1 MTIKEAFDKSLFLL
15 GAGASYGTGCYMSK
29 GMLDALKQEITK
41 DNDSVFNRPQKEALK
56 FLLSCLDYHNSWR
69 SYETNNKFVFT
80 PNIEEL
86 ALLIRRVKNR
96 ENFLPYPITGN
107 WADKLSMLESEYRNI
122 LDKERNSDLNESLFE
137 SLDRII
143 KQVLFPRWLTFD
155 NNKLSYLDPIRS
167 IFEENSND
175 DYVMEIFSLNN
186 DLVIETYFQKYSMTP
201 FTGFSNNE
209 WRGMDFWETENCF
222 GRIKLFKLHGSLDW
236 VRLTT
241 GEVKEKDKCE
251 DYESDMI
258 DIRHNP
264 YIIFGHGTKTF
275 SIDPFFSLIH
285 SFRNE
290 LERKE
295 YYFVIGYSFFDPY
308 INNLLI
314 EAVNKGNKKIIVI
327 NPTFGPDIE
336 YNKNV
341 KPYEEALDKDKKK
354 VNGRLVEY
362 IEAIQSNPFY
372 SEIPEF
378 NANKINGENSIYY
391 LRIGVSDFYN
401 YFFSNRAKKFI
412 DLISTFDKEKQDSEN
427 PF

>member
-1 MTIKEAFDKSLFLL
+1 MTIKESFDKSLFLL
-15 GAGASYGTGCYMSK
+15 GAGASYGTGCLMSK
-29 GMLDALKQEITK
+29 DMLDALKQEIIK

-69 SYETNNKFVFT
+69 SFETNNKFVFT

-107 WADKLSMLESEYRNI
+107 WADKLSMLESEYRNTI
-122 LDKERNSDLNESLFE
+122 DKDGNPDLKESLFD

-143 KQVLFPRWLTFD
+143 KQVLFPRWLTID
-155 NNKLSYLDPIRS
+155 SNKLSYLDPLKNMFAES
-167 IFEENSND
+167 SVD
-175 DYVMEIFSLNN
+175 DYVMDVFSLNN
-186 DLVIETYFQKYSMTP
+186 DLVIETFFKGNDMTP

-209 WRGMDFWETENCF
+209 WRGMDNLETEQPF
-222 GRIKLFKLHGSLDW
+222 SRIKLYKLHGSLDW

-241 GEVKEKDKCE
+241 GEVKERDKCE
-251 DYESDMI
+251 DYELDMI
-258 DIRHNP
+258 DARHNP

-275 SIDPFFSLIH
+275 SVDPFFSLIH
-285 SFRNE
+285 SFRKE
-290 LERKE
+290 LERKD

-314 EAVNKGNKKIIVI
+314 EAVNKGNKKIIII
-327 NPTFGPDIE
+327 NPKFGPKIE
-336 YNKNV
+336 YDTTWN
-341 KPYEEALDKDKKK
+341 YEDALDVDLKR
-354 VNGRLVEY
+354 VNGKLVEY

-378 NANKINGENSIYY
+378 NVNRINGENSIFY
-391 LRIGVSDFYN
+391 LRIGTGDFLN
-401 YFFSNRAKKFI
+401 HYFTDNAKEFTK
-412 DLISTFDKEKQDSEN
+412 LISSFDREKQESET

>member
-1 MTIKEAFDKSLFLL
+1 MTIKEAFGKSLFLL
-15 GAGASYGTGCYMSK
+15 GAGASYGAGCLMSN
-29 GMLDALKQEITK
+29 GMLNALKQEITK
-41 DNDSVFNRPQKEALK
+41 ENAPVFNRPQKEALK
-56 FLLSCLDYHNSWR
+56 FLLSCLEYHNSWR
-69 SYETNNKFVFT
+69 SFETNNKFTFS

-107 WADKLSMLESEYRNI
+107 WADKLSMLESEYNNAC
-122 LDKERNSDLNESLFE
+122 KEKNPDENESLFG
-137 SLDRII
+137 SLERII
-143 KQVLFPRWLTFD
+143 KQTLFPKWLKHDSD
-155 NNKLSYLDPIRS
+155 NLSYLDPLKKM
-167 IFEENSND
+167 FEDSPDE
-175 DYVMEIFSLNN
+175 DYVMDVFSLNN
-186 DLVIETYFQKYSMTP
+186 DLVIESYFQKNSMTP

-209 WRGMDFWETENCF
+209 WRGVDDLETEKPF
-222 GRIKLFKLHGSLDW
+222 GRIKLYKLHGSLDW

-251 DYESDMI
+251 DYESEMI
-258 DIRHNP
+258 DIRHDP

-275 SIDPFFSLIH
+275 SVDPFFSLIH
-285 SFRNE
+285 SFRKE
-290 LERKE
+290 LELKE

-314 EAVNKGNKKIIVI
+314 EAINKGNKKIIIV

-336 YNKNV
+336 YDKDV
-341 KPYEEALDKDKKK
+341 KPHEEALDKDKKK

-378 NANKINGENSIYY
+378 NVNKINGENSIYY
-391 LRIGVSDFYN
+391 LRIGVEGFLN
-401 YFFSNRAKKFI
+401 YFFSNSAEKFVE
-412 DLISTFDKEKQDSEN
+412 LVSSFDKEKQEFEK

>member
-1 MTIKEAFDKSLFLL
+1 MTIKESFDKSLFLL
-15 GAGASYGTGCYMSK
+15 GAGASYGTGCLMSK
-29 GMLDALKQEITK
+29 GMLDALKQEIIK

-69 SYETNNKFVFT
+69 SFETNNKFVFT

-107 WADKLSMLESEYRNI
+107 WADKLSMLESEYRNTI
-122 LDKERNSDLNESLFE
+122 DKDGISGSKESLFD

-143 KQVLFPRWLTFD
+143 KQVLFPRWLTID
-155 NNKLSYLDPIRS
+155 SNKLSYLDPLKNMFAES
-167 IFEENSND
+167 SVD
-175 DYVMEIFSLNN
+175 DYVMDVFSLNN
-186 DLVIETYFQKYSMTP
+186 DLVIETFFKRNDMTP

-209 WRGMDFWETENCF
+209 WRGMDNLETEQPF
-222 GRIKLFKLHGSLDW
+222 SRIKLYKLHGSLDW

-241 GEVKEKDKCE
+241 GEVKERDKCE
-251 DYESDMI
+251 DYELDMI
-258 DIRHNP
+258 DARHNP

-275 SIDPFFSLIH
+275 SVDPFFSLIH
-285 SFRNE
+285 SFRKE
-290 LERKE
+290 LERKD

-314 EAVNKGNKKIIVI
+314 EAVNKGNKKIIIV
-327 NPTFGPDIE
+327 NPAFGPSIE
-336 YNKNV
+336 YDESV
-341 KPYEEALDKDKKK
+341 KPCEEARDKNGVKS
-354 VNGRLVEY
+354 NGRLVEY
-362 IEAIQSNPFY
+362 VETIQSNPFY

-378 NANKINGENSIYY
+378 NVNKINGENSIFY
-391 LRIGVSDFYN
+391 LRIGTEDFLNHFFVDKAKEFIKLVS
-401 YFFSNRAKKFI
+401 S
-412 DLISTFDKEKQDSEN
+412 FDKEKQESEN

>member
-1 MTIKEAFDKSLFLL
+1 MTIKEVFDKSLFLL
-15 GAGASYGTGCYMSK
+15 GAGASHGTGCLMSK
-29 GMLDALKQEITK
+29 GMLDALKQEIIK
-41 DNDSVFNRPQKEALK
+41 DNDSIFNRPQKEALK

-107 WADKLSMLESEYRNI
+107 WADKLSILESEYRHSI
-122 LDKERNSDLNESLFE
+122 DQDKKTDLNESLFD

-143 KQVLFPRWLTFD
+143 KQVLLPRWLKFD
-155 NNKLSYLDPIRS
+155 NDKLSYLDPLKKM
-167 IFEENSND
+167 FEDNPTEE
-175 DYVMEIFSLNN
+175 YVMDIFSLNN
-186 DLVIETYFQKYSMTP
+186 DLVIESYFQQNGMTP

-209 WRGMDFWETENCF
+209 WIGVDYLETEKSF
-222 GRIKLFKLHGSLDW
+222 DRIKLYKLHGSLDW

-258 DIRHNP
+258 DIRHDP

-275 SIDPFFSLIH
+275 SVDPFFNLIH

-290 LERKE
+290 LDRKE
-295 YYFVIGYSFFDPY
+295 YFFVIGYSFFDPY

-314 EAVNKGNKKIIVI
+314 EAVNKGNKKIIIV
-327 NPTFGPDIE
+327 NPIFGPDIE
-336 YNKNV
+336 YNKDV
-341 KPYEEALDKDKKK
+341 EPHEEALDKDNKK

-362 IEAIQSNPFY
+362 IEAIQLNPFY

-378 NANKINGENSIYY
+378 NVNKINGENSICY
-391 LRIGVSDFYN
+391 LRIGVEDFLN
-401 YFFSNRAKKFI
+401 YYFSNSAEKFVE
-412 DLISTFDKEKQDSEN
+412 LVSSFDNEKQESEN